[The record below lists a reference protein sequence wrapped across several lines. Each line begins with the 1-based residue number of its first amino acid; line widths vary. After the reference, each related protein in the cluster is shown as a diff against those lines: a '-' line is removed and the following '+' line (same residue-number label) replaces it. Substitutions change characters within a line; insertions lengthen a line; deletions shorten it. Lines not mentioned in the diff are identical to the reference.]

1 MLLFVLQ
8 LSWCVL
14 LYVPCEAWLLALYDY
29 DDLLIISI
37 LRYFSRSSEVL
48 LNSQVCITFIYIL
61 LPTFNSDELVMS
73 RENLKNFNYAFCK
86 SRALHFYILSS
97 SWLILWLLW
106 VDRIYISFYILFSSW
121 LSWVDRIYISFYIS
135 LSSWL
140 ILWLSWV
147 DRIYIF
153 FYIPLSSW
161 LILWL
166 SWVDRIYI
174 SFYIPLSSWLIL
186 WLSWVDRIYS
196 YVLMKYFKTFKFI
209 FGGIGHITSSSNH
222 EPRF

>member
-1 MLLFVLQ
+1 LACICPMRHDYYYYYFCIIMLTYVLCLFWIISVEALKCYLIPKFVLH
-8 LSWCVL
+8 L
-14 LYVPCEAWLLALYDY
+14 
-29 DDLLIISI
+29 
-37 LRYFSRSSEVL
+37 
-48 LNSQVCITFIYIL
+48 YIL
-61 LPTFNSDELVMS
+61 LLTFNSDELVMS

-196 YVLMKYFKTFKFI
+196 YVLMIYFKTFKFI